1 LVRNF
6 HALSSAGWSGM
17 CGGSR
22 IKNRLT
28 KNQLGPVGLEW
39 IVTGITR
46 ASLLILFAAT
56 VCLAHPES
64 AAPSV
69 TKVEP
74 PSWWT
79 NQRINPVRLLIR
91 GANFTGARVKAE
103 GPQTIVSNVRVNR
116 NGTYLFV
123 DVGLSSAAAPGDYP
137 LTIETAQGRVR
148 VPFRLNAPLDASR
161 NFQGITNDD
170 VIYLI
175 MTDRFSDG
183 DTSNSAP
190 ADAPREA
197 NDRRNPRAFHG
208 GDFRGIIRHLQ
219 YFKDLGVTALWL
231 TPWYDNWNGVSNCD
245 KPWCPN
251 TSYHGYGAIDYYGVE
266 DHFGDL
272 GSLQEMVQKAHAIGL
287 KVIQD
292 QVANHVG
299 SHHPWTNDPPL
310 DNWFHGTMK
319 NHVQDKFQ
327 NSVLLSPH
335 ANRDEVRNTLD
346 GWFSDDL
353 PDMNQ
358 EEPEV
363 ARYEIQNSLW
373 WVAITGIDGI
383 RQDTIQYMPRAFIR
397 DLSTALHLQYPR
409 MWMVGEVFE
418 RDSAQTA
425 FFIGGHNGWDGIDTK
440 LDSDFDFPLWYTSLD
455 VFTGKKPM
463 HALRDQL
470 KYDALYPDP
479 LRITTLT
486 NNHDTRRFMSLDGAT
501 LEGAMLHTVFMLT
514 VRGTPQLYSGEEIA
528 MEGKD
533 DPDNRR
539 DFPGGFP
546 GDSRSAFTKEGR
558 TLDEQRM
565 FEWTQTWLALRRN
578 NEALRRGRMID
589 LFYDDDTYVFARLP
603 TDFHADGTANPDGT
617 AYVVAINRAGE
628 PRQVAFRSGLVAEL
642 DRKEMEQGKAIA
654 ILQKLLG
661 GKETELGADGQF
673 TLHLRPRSA
682 MLYRVVYKV
691 EKRQ

>member
-1 LVRNF
+1 
-6 HALSSAGWSGM
+6 M
-17 CGGSR
+17 
-22 IKNRLT
+22 NRCY
-28 KNQLGPVGLEW
+28 
-39 IVTGITR
+39 
-46 ASLLILFAAT
+46 AFAARIEVVVKLPMRIPLRCKRFLLRAAVT
-56 VCLAHPES
+56 IVCVLTSAICNHASPQ
-64 AAPSV
+64 AAPEVS
-69 TKVEP
+69 KVEP
-74 PSWWT
+74 PSWWARHT
-79 NQRINPVRLLIR
+79 INPVRLLVR
-91 GANFTGARVKAE
+91 GRNLAGARVRSVNPA
-103 GPQTIVSNVRVNR
+103 IRVFDVLVNK

-123 DVGLSSAAAPGDYP
+123 SLGISPAARPGEYP
-137 LTIETAQGRVR
+137 LTLDTAVGRTTI
-148 VPFRLNAPLDASR
+148 PFRIEPALETR
-161 NFQGITNDD
+161 GHFQGITADD

-175 MTDRFSDG
+175 MPDRFADG
-183 DTSNSAP
+183 DPSNDIPPNSPVA
-190 ADAPREA
+190 A
-197 NDRRNPRAFHG
+197 NDRKNARAYHG
-208 GDFRGIIRHLQ
+208 GDLRGIINHLP
-219 YFKDLGVTALWL
+219 YLKGLGVTALWL
-231 TPWYDNWNGVSNCD
+231 TPWYDNGNGLNTCD

-251 TSYHGYGAIDYYGVE
+251 TYYHGYHAIDYYAVE

-272 GSLQEMVQKAHAIGL
+272 ATLRELVEKAHALGL
-287 KVIQD
+287 KIIQD

-299 SHHPWTNDPPL
+299 SKHPWVKEPPL
-310 DNWFHGTMK
+310 DDWFHGTLAQHAV
-319 NHVQDKFQ
+319 NKFR
-327 NSVLLSPH
+327 NSALLSPH
-335 ANRDEVRNTLD
+335 GNQDEVRNTLD

-353 PDMNQ
+353 PDMNH

-373 WVAITGIDGI
+373 WVGITGIDGI

-440 LDSDFDFPLWYTSLD
+440 LDSDFAFPLWYTSLD

-501 LEGAMLHTVFMLT
+501 LEGAMLHTSFMLT
-514 VRGTPQLYSGEEIA
+514 VRGTPQLYSAKKSLWKAKTTPTIA
-528 MEGKD
+528 AI
-533 DPDNRR
+533 
-539 DFPGGFP
+539 FPGGFP

-617 AYVVAINRAGE
+617 AYVVAINRAE
-628 PRQVAFRSGLVAEL
+628 
-642 DRKEMEQGKAIA
+642 
-654 ILQKLLG
+654 
-661 GKETELGADGQF
+661 
-673 TLHLRPRSA
+673 
-682 MLYRVVYKV
+682 
-691 EKRQ
+691 